1 MPQAKWQRLNPIQLL
16 MPGKGKF
23 AVMIMA
29 VAAKKHVTIFS
40 RSRLAPGAGHPTTK
54 AAFTEAAHKTVG
66 ILDRAERNVIVQAA
80 VRGKGPGVRRYKSK
94 SKAHPGKII
103 KEIRTR

>member
-1 MPQAKWQRLNPIQLL
+1 MPAKWQRLNPVQLL

-23 AVMIMA
+23 AVMVMA

-40 RSRLAPGAGHPTTK
+40 RSRFAPGAGDPSVK
-54 AAFTEAAHKTVG
+54 AAFTAAAHKTVG
-66 ILDRAERNVIVQAA
+66 VLSRLDRNVVVAAA

-94 SKAHPGKII
+94 SKAHPGKVI
-103 KEIRTR
+103 KEVRTK